1 MNSRL
6 VYSFIPVGAAIVAG
20 GIQTA
25 IIGYSFSA
33 EQWYIA
39 ALLIVCVWL
48 VAGMDAAAFHHS
60 AVNGATWAQ
69 KIFLA
74 ISAVSLVLVLSVD
87 LVWMFAPDAFNTTD
101 AIIRDLSY
109 ATGINL
115 AVSVFCLLAWIFF
128 SQDHVDEREAA
139 QMESNARRE
148 QRMAWLQSNEA
159 KRFFGEEVRQDHIE
173 RIAKR
178 RRRAPFAIA
187 EQQAIKMIDQAESQ
201 EHGAGRV
208 VFASN
213 SKNGNGNGS
222 NVLHTDAPTLP
233 QAETS
238 GNAPTKTARAR
249 KSAGAEAADPNA

>member
-1 MNSRL
+1 M

-33 EQWYIA
+33 AQWYIA
-39 ALLIVCVWL
+39 ALLIMCVWL
-48 VAGMDAAAFHHS
+48 TAGMDAAAFHHS
-60 AVNGATWAQ
+60 ALHGATWAQ

-74 ISAVSLVLVLSVD
+74 LSAVSLVVVLSVD

-148 QRMAWLQSNEA
+148 QRMDWLQSPEA
-159 KRFFGEEVRQDHIE
+159 KRFFGEEVRQEHIE

-187 EQQAIKMIDQAESQ
+187 EQQAVKVIDQAKTPHAPTFSPEQ
-201 EHGAGRV
+201 WAQIVEAV
-208 VFASN
+208 SN
-213 SKNGNGNGS
+213 GNNPKTQNGNGA
-222 NVLHTDAPTLP
+222 NVLHADAPTLP
-233 QAETS
+233 QVEA
-238 GNAPTKTARAR
+238 KTARPR
-249 KSAGAEAADPNA
+249 KNAETGTDAPNA